1 MTKSKTENIKSER
14 IFVRLFPNE
23 KAELEAK
30 AKAENLT
37 ISEYVRSRA
46 LDYDL
51 TYKLTEE
58 EIIVYKQLNSF
69 SDHFR
74 RISNLFKLGD
84 ITQVKEVS
92 VETAELIRKHLEKLK
107 K

>member
-1 MTKSKTENIKSER
+1 MKPKTFRFRVSNSEYYIIK
-14 IFVRLFPNE
+14 N
-23 KAELEAK
+23 K
-30 AKAENLT
+30 AKQAGIT

-84 ITQVKEVS
+84 ITKVKEVS

>member
-1 MTKSKTENIKSER
+1 MKPKTLRFRVSNSEYYIIK
-14 IFVRLFPNE
+14 N
-23 KAELEAK
+23 K
-30 AKAENLT
+30 AKQAGIT

-84 ITQVKEVS
+84 ITKVKEVS

-107 K
+107 

>member
-1 MTKSKTENIKSER
+1 MKPKTLRFRVSNSEYYIIK
-14 IFVRLFPNE
+14 N
-23 KAELEAK
+23 K
-30 AKAENLT
+30 AKQAGIT

-84 ITQVKEVS
+84 ITKVKEVS

>member
-1 MTKSKTENIKSER
+1 MKPKTLRFRVSNSEYYIIK
-14 IFVRLFPNE
+14 N
-23 KAELEAK
+23 K
-30 AKAENLT
+30 AKQAGVT

-84 ITQVKEVS
+84 ITKVKEVS

>member
-1 MTKSKTENIKSER
+1 MKPKTLRFRVSNSEYYIIK
-14 IFVRLFPNE
+14 N
-23 KAELEAK
+23 K
-30 AKAENLT
+30 AKQAGVT

-58 EIIVYKQLNSF
+58 EIIIYKQLNSF

-84 ITQVKEVS
+84 ITKVKEVS

>member
-1 MTKSKTENIKSER
+1 MKPKTLRFRVSNSEYYIIK
-14 IFVRLFPNE
+14 N
-23 KAELEAK
+23 K
-30 AKAENLT
+30 AKQAGIT

-84 ITQVKEVS
+84 ITKVKEVS
-92 VETAELIRKHLEKLK
+92 VETAELIREHLEKLK